1 VAESRFST
9 FVAECFWPD
18 VHESDL
24 EALDRRV
31 AEVVA
36 APGET
41 RPVRYLG
48 SILMRG
54 DDVVLCEFEG
64 TEEAIREVA
73 VLAAI
78 PFERILETVRSPETS
93 A

>member
-1 VAESRFST
+1 VAESGSST

-18 VHESDL
+18 VRDSDL
-24 EALDRRV
+24 EALDRRL

-36 APGET
+36 
-41 RPVRYLG
+41 VRYLG

-64 TEEAIREVA
+64 TEDA
-73 VLAAI
+73 VRGVVELAGI
-78 PFERILETVRSPETS
+78 PFERILRTVRSAEAPP
-93 A
+93 

>member
-1 VAESRFST
+1 VAESGSST

-18 VHESDL
+18 VRDSDL
-24 EALDRRV
+24 EALDRRL

-36 APGET
+36 MPGRA

-64 TEEAIREVA
+64 TEDA
-73 VLAAI
+73 VRGVVELAGI
-78 PFERILETVRSPETS
+78 PFERILRTVRSAEAPP
-93 A
+93 